1 MHPVYRKLG
10 LLPLLPLLALAG
22 CRSPETQMMSQDT
35 TSPATDSAVEQ
46 IEAKFKQ
53 NSSPKQAYRVTLSI
67 ADAPG
72 PFAVI
77 EGFAQYVALDC
88 TYTINEL
95 EGATAHPEKRI
106 PVTYTKVD
114 ERTYTGVVHIDAMQD
129 EDYFG
134 KGVCHW
140 NLVVV
145 SAQLRATGAQGETRF
160 FAALQRDALLAHQ
173 PQTSLHKKQRYPR
186 DPAISD
192 VNSLGLDPPTD
203 DMFPLTFTSEAVTP

>member
-1 MHPVYRKLG
+1 MHPVYRMLG
-10 LLPLLPLLALAG
+10 LLPFIALAG
-22 CRSPETQMMSQDT
+22 CHSPETQMMSQDT
-35 TSPATDSAVEQ
+35 TSVATDPTVEQ

-53 NSSPKQAYRVTLSI
+53 NPSPKQAYRVILNV

-77 EGFAQYVALDC
+77 EGFAQYTAPEC
-88 TYTINEL
+88 TYILNEAA
-95 EGATAHPEKRI
+95 GATAHPEKLI

-114 ERTYTGVVHIDAMQD
+114 ERTYAGIVHTDAMQD

-160 FAALQRDALLAHQ
+160 FASLPGDALLAHE
-173 PQTSLHKKQRYPR
+173 PETRRHEKKRYPR
-186 DPAISD
+186 DPAVSD
-192 VNSLGLDPPTD
+192 FSSLGLDPPTD
-203 DMFPLTFTSEAVTP
+203 DTFQLTFTSEAVAP